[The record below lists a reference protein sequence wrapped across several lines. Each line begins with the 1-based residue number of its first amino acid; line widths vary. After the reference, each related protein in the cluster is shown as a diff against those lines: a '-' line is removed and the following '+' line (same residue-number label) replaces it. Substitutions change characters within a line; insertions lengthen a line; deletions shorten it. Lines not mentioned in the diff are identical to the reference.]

1 MSLSANT
8 FGNFFKL
15 TSFGES
21 HGVAIG
27 GVVDGCPPG
36 LSLDENDI
44 QQELDRRKPGTSKFV
59 TQRKEDDK
67 VEILSGVFNGKTT
80 GTPIGFIIKNTDQRS
95 KDYSNIA
102 EIFRPGHADF
112 TYAHKYGNEVR
123 DYRGG
128 GRASAR
134 ETAVRVAGGAIA
146 KKWLLENYQ
155 IKIIAWINSI
165 GTIKIINDDANSKQ
179 QLIENVAKIDNKNL
193 FFLPMPFA
201 ENAEKNIENLVENY
215 LDGIRKQCNSVGA
228 NLSVAAFGVDN
239 HKLPIGLGS
248 PVFAKL
254 DAVIAA
260 AMMSINAV
268 KGVEI
273 GDGYLSSQQL
283 GSEHNDEIS
292 PDGFLSNH
300 SGGILGG
307 LSSGQTIW
315 ANLAVKPTPSIA
327 MMRRS
332 INIRNE
338 AVEMRTTGRHD
349 PCVGIR
355 AVPVAEAMLALT
367 LADAIMQDKAQCK

>member
-15 TSFGES
+15 TTFGES
-21 HGVAIG
+21 HGIAIG

-44 QQELDRRKPGTSKFV
+44 QQELDRRKPGTSRFV
-59 TQRKEDDK
+59 TQRQEDDQIQ
-67 VEILSGVFNGKTT
+67 ILSGVFNGKTT

-95 KDYSNIA
+95 KDYANIA

-112 TYAHKYGNEVR
+112 TYAHKYGNAVR

-134 ETAVRVAGGAIA
+134 ETAIRVAGGAIA
-146 KKWLLENYQ
+146 KKWLAENYQ
-155 IKIIAWINSI
+155 INIVGWLNAI
-165 GTIKIINDDANSKQ
+165 GELQIINEIQKP
-179 QLIENVAKIDNKNL
+179 QLINNIQQINNKNK
-193 FFLPMPFA
+193 FFLPLPFA
-201 ENAEKNIENLVENY
+201 ENFKQNISDLVEKY
-215 LDGIRKQCNSVGA
+215 LDEIRKQCDSVGA
-228 NLSVAAFGVDN
+228 NISVAAFG
-239 HKLPIGLGS
+239 KIPIGLGS

-268 KGVEI
+268 KAVEI
-273 GDGYLSSQQL
+273 GDGFLSCQQL
-283 GSEHNDEIS
+283 GSQHNDEIT
-292 PDGFLSNH
+292 PTGFLTNH

-315 ANLAVKPTPSIA
+315 VNLAVKPTPSIA
-327 MMRRS
+327 KIRKS
-332 INIRNE
+332 INIHNE

-355 AVPVAEAMLALT
+355 GVPVAEAMLALT
-367 LADAIMQDKAQCK
+367 LVDAIMQHKAQCGK

>member
-1 MSLSANT
+1 M
-8 FGNFFKL
+8 
-15 TSFGES
+15 
-21 HGVAIG
+21 
-27 GVVDGCPPG
+27 
-36 LSLDENDI
+36 
-44 QQELDRRKPGTSKFV
+44 
-59 TQRKEDDK
+59 
-67 VEILSGVFNGKTT
+67 
-80 GTPIGFIIKNTDQRS
+80 
-95 KDYSNIA
+95 
-102 EIFRPGHADF
+102 
-112 TYAHKYGNEVR
+112 
-123 DYRGG
+123 
-128 GRASAR
+128 
-134 ETAVRVAGGAIA
+134 
-146 KKWLLENYQ
+146 
-155 IKIIAWINSI
+155 
-165 GTIKIINDDANSKQ
+165 
-179 QLIENVAKIDNKNL
+179 
-193 FFLPMPFA
+193 
-201 ENAEKNIENLVENY
+201 ENY

-273 GDGYLSSQQL
+273 GDGFLSSQQL